1 MAGPFYN
8 PATGMGIEQAGAS
21 ALVNPTRAVPTSAA
35 DAVTAGLNAAT
46 QGVSLYAQD
55 QRYKNRYGGTRSGRP
70 DPNLARFS
78 EEVQIALRNK
88 EQFGEGR
95 FKMDMNRIVQNFGSA
110 GQAIDSDMVTYFEQ
124 TTGLPSDT
132 YFGVDPVEKF
142 KTEQFQTPEIQ
153 AAAAPLIAA
162 GMDPEKALNQA
173 LEEQQTFTRLS
184 ENLSQI
190 NIQNAAEYMAPKG
203 GQEIQQGI
211 IQHFRDTV
219 YSRLNALVNTG
230 KATEQDARIV
240 LSNYQSLLATP
251 KMQIP
256 SGVSPEVRAQEVAS
270 RNNLKGSIETVV
282 KLLDAGEQG
291 QSLLQKIAQNPKMS
305 DDDKKNMF
313 ARFTL
318 LSAKDPFLLMEFV
331 GISDMNDLI
340 KGNTSLGK
348 LPPSNF
354 ELGNLNSVTAGA
366 IAKAPPGQT
375 PPPEEIVPP
384 ELSSAIKKMSSRELV
399 SFTNGNAKKASFP
412 GWDFNSQE
420 DVKSFATSV
429 YSVAQGLTAPQQ
441 SRLRTIDD
449 LGKLLNRNI
458 FKNLDSLD
466 KVDPEQAALLRA
478 SLGVGLTTELT
489 RRKVQLSSIEKSLVG
504 DATSD
509 GITTAKFNPETGK
522 YELTPEF
529 INSQTPEDMKSF
541 QAGVE
546 YAYGGDLA
554 KGAENNFVRLTTA
567 RSPNQGPGDA
577 SKVVSDGNLIRI
589 EDAQRNRRATAAL
602 RQFYS
607 SLDAGGQLPPLAQEF
622 SDPSAEARR
631 VAATVAGT
639 APMDQGQTTDEGDG
653 RSLLQRG
660 LEMIFSP
667 AAAAELTPELRAQLE
682 AVFPQTDIPPLPEAE
697 LGSAEALETEA
708 AKADRLDSSIKK
720 EIRDVEGFRGKAYI
734 PTPGDVPT
742 IGYGF
747 TKGVKIGDTMTKE
760 EAEKRLSEE
769 VNTRVEA
776 IRKQI
781 KDFDKFPEDAQ
792 VLMLSSW
799 YRGSLSGSPKTKR
812 LINEGKY
819 KEAADEFLNNDE
831 YKNAVARGRRGIR
844 ARMEKTAE
852 AIKSLMPIGE
862 DELNTDLSPVTEQVD
877 PKTVTDA
884 QFIEQMSKSLSET
897 PTEKRVRETK
907 ARLDARTAYYKSLN
921 ESPRPSEGQNQGNF
935 NVGLGRDPVTKLPIS
950 LTEEYP
956 SESAVKQKIQRTQEG
971 ARNAG
976 VLSDIVDFVPFV
988 GDVKAGAELIDSFN
1002 EDSSPVAKGINA
1014 AAFALGVIPV
1024 AGDVAGKA
1032 LKGSADDVAKFVD
1045 EFVENT
1051 NIIPEISNESPPKK
1065 VVKAYKLFREVKGK
1079 LYPLFVDAQTEI
1091 VQGKWLKAV
1100 AGDAVGGTG
1109 KVQSKLG
1116 PLAFRPGFHA
1126 GDKAGARHIGGKI
1139 KGENKPS
1146 YRPANQVWAE
1156 VEYPDD
1162 FNWQAVADS
1171 RASVVKSGPNK
1182 GKQRGSE
1189 AHITDQIP
1197 FGGHYSYKTNP
1208 NMEGKWLI
1216 SGDMKVNNRLSS
1228 SEVSKMGDDLPTL
1241 PELIEQ
1247 RNLTLND
1254 IPANGLKE
1262 LKEYYP
1268 DVYQRLLKE

>member
-8 PATGMGIEQAGAS
+8 PQAGMGIEAAGAS
-21 ALVNPTRAVPTSAA
+21 AVVSPVAPVTISAA
-35 DAVTAGLNAAT
+35 DGFSQGLDLAA
-46 QGVSLYAQD
+46 QGVSLYGQY
-55 QRYKNRYGGTRSGRP
+55 QRSQGRSGGTRSGRP

-78 EEVQIALRNK
+78 EEVQIALQNK

-110 GQAIDSDMVTYFEQ
+110 GQAIDKDMLNYFEQ

-132 YFGVDPVEKF
+132 YFGIDPVEKF
-142 KTEQFQTPEIQ
+142 KAAQIQTPEVQ

-184 ENLSQI
+184 ENLKQA
-190 NIQNAAEYMAPKG
+190 NTQNAAEYMAPKG
-203 GQEIQQGI
+203 GQETQQGI
-211 IQHFRDTV
+211 IQFFRDTA
-219 YSRLNALVNTG
+219 YSRLNALVNAG

-240 LSNYQSLLATP
+240 LSNYQALLATP

-256 SGVSPEVRAQEVAS
+256 SGVSAEVRAQEIAS
-270 RNNLKGSIETVV
+270 RTNLKGSIETVV

-291 QSLLQKIAQNPKMS
+291 QSLLQQIAQNPKMS

-318 LSAKDPFLLMEFV
+318 LSAEDPFQLMSFM
-331 GISDMNDLI
+331 GIEDMNALI

-348 LPPSNF
+348 VPPSNF
-354 ELGNLNSVTAGA
+354 ELGNLNSVTSKGL
-366 IAKAPPGQT
+366 AKAPPRQA

-384 ELSSAIKKMSSRELV
+384 ELSGAIKKMSSSELV
-399 SFTNGNAKKASFP
+399 SFTQGSAKKASYP

-420 DVKSFATSV
+420 DVKAFATSV

-466 KVDPEQAALLRA
+466 KTDPEQAALLRA

-529 INSQTPEDMKSF
+529 IDSQTPEDMKSF
-541 QAGVE
+541 QVGVE

-639 APMDQGQTTDEGDG
+639 APMDQAPPPPPAVEQPADQGIDTSPRPTDEEDG

-660 LEMIFSP
+660 LEMVFSP

-708 AKADRLDSSIKK
+708 AKAGRLDISIKK

-862 DELNTDLSPVTEQVD
+862 DELNTNLSPVTEQVD

-897 PTEKRVRETK
+897 PTEKRVREAK
-907 ARLDARTAYYKSLN
+907 ARFDARTAYYKSLN
-921 ESPRPSEGQNQGNF
+921 DQ
-935 NVGLGRDPVTKLPIS
+935 
-950 LTEEYP
+950 
-956 SESAVKQKIQRTQEG
+956 
-971 ARNAG
+971 
-976 VLSDIVDFVPFV
+976 
-988 GDVKAGAELIDSFN
+988 
-1002 EDSSPVAKGINA
+1002 AK
-1014 AAFALGVIPV
+1014 
-1024 AGDVAGKA
+1024 
-1032 LKGSADDVAKFVD
+1032 
-1045 EFVENT
+1045 E
-1051 NIIPEISNESPPKK
+1051 
-1065 VVKAYKLFREVKGK
+1065 
-1079 LYPLFVDAQTEI
+1079 
-1091 VQGKWLKAV
+1091 
-1100 AGDAVGGTG
+1100 
-1109 KVQSKLG
+1109 
-1116 PLAFRPGFHA
+1116 
-1126 GDKAGARHIGGKI
+1126 
-1139 KGENKPS
+1139 
-1146 YRPANQVWAE
+1146 
-1156 VEYPDD
+1156 
-1162 FNWQAVADS
+1162 
-1171 RASVVKSGPNK
+1171 
-1182 GKQRGSE
+1182 
-1189 AHITDQIP
+1189 
-1197 FGGHYSYKTNP
+1197 
-1208 NMEGKWLI
+1208 
-1216 SGDMKVNNRLSS
+1216 
-1228 SEVSKMGDDLPTL
+1228 
-1241 PELIEQ
+1241 
-1247 RNLTLND
+1247 
-1254 IPANGLKE
+1254 
-1262 LKEYYP
+1262 
-1268 DVYQRLLKE
+1268 